1 MVKTLLHKLV
11 GVLSMCL
18 LVASSLTVFAP
29 APKVAAADCDA
40 NAVIYCGVTS
50 VSNLK
55 AKYRK
60 NQGGNLQA
68 IFAHFNIPNEAYMDG
83 MVAGSVTKSGEV
95 WVMGEKVAV
104 GAVTAGRQY
113 MPGSDKIPGIEAY
126 KRQPSVSFRSNS
138 LAALVKIQNGKFHS
152 AVIMSCG
159 NPVNAF
165 PVEKPPVPTPT
176 PPPAPAPTP
185 PPPPKQPSLDITKDV
200 RIADKSAW
208 RQGVTADPDEQLEY
222 RITVTNTGETDLR
235 NVHIQ
240 DSLPD
245 DVSFEDAGLDG
256 SKAVGE
262 FRISDLVGKGIDL
275 PSLEK
280 GSSVEIIFAVIIGSQ
295 ADACEVPMRNVAFAE
310 ADDVPEEQDD
320 AVARVCQPEEPQPVT
335 KVRAVKPP
343 PPAQKLP
350 DTGAAGAL
358 GVFSVASFLGF
369 AVYKLKEFYAYF
381 LR

>member
-11 GVLSMCL
+11 GILSMCL

-40 NAVIYCGVTS
+40 NAIIYCGVTS

-138 LAALVKIQNGKFHS
+138 LAALVKIQNGRFHS

-159 NPVNAF
+159 NPINAF

-176 PPPAPAPTP
+176 PPPTPAPTP
-185 PPPPKQPSLDITKDV
+185 PPQPKQPALDITKDV
-200 RIADKSAW
+200 RAAGKTVWQQS
-208 RQGVTADPDEQLEY
+208 VTADTDERLEY
-222 RITVTNTGETDLR
+222 RIMVTNTGETDLQ

-245 DVSFEDAGLDG
+245 DVSFEDANLGG
-256 SKAVGE
+256 SEGVEG
-262 FRISDLVGKGIDL
+262 FRISDLVGKGIEL
-275 PSLEK
+275 SSLEK
-280 GSSVEIIFAVIIGSQ
+280 GDTVEIVFAVTIGSQ
-295 ADACEVPMRNVAFAE
+295 VDACEESMRNVAFAK
-310 ADDVPEEQDD
+310 ADGVPEEQDD
-320 AVARVCQPEEPQPVT
+320 AVARVCQPEKPKPT
-335 KVRAVKPP
+335 VKAKTVQTPP
-343 PPAQKLP
+343 SATKLP
-350 DTGAAGAL
+350 ETGAV
-358 GVFSVASFLGF
+358 GVFGLFSATSFLGF
-369 AVYKLKEFYAYF
+369 ATYKLKEFYTYF